1 MLSASIRKVDVAAIP
16 LVLLAS
22 PSSKDPGVLLLV
34 NSLCLISRGN
44 ALPIDGAPAF
54 TDPRALVLLIRVYL
68 HVSLVLSLGSIEL
81 LHKDLVMAI
90 LTAVPRV
97 RVPRGPIL
105 LRVNGPRPCCA

>member
-22 PSSKDPGVLLLV
+22 PGSKDPGVLLLV
-34 NSLCLISRGN
+34 NTLCFISRGD
-44 ALPIDGAPAF
+44 AFPVDGSPAF
-54 TDPRALVLLIRVYL
+54 TDPRALVLLIRVDL
-68 HVSLVLSLGSIEL
+68 HMSLIFSLGSIEL
-81 LHKDLVMAI
+81 LHKDLVMAV

-105 LRVNGPRPCCA
+105 LRVNGPRPCCT